1 MVVFYVVRHGQ
12 TLLNSLNRAQ
22 GWSDSPLTD
31 IGKQTAMELGRK
43 LTEVNLDAVYTSD
56 LPRAIQTA
64 ELILSVQKKPVPQIK
79 TDERLREW
87 CLGNLESEYNSNLIK
102 NMANWLGGLSSID
115 ELNMRLP
122 DVAEAIYRHDTTGMA
137 EPFSDIVSRLN
148 GIFMEISKN
157 NSEEAAYNVLMVTH
171 AFTIKTLYYIFAQE
185 KLHQIGKIDNGAI
198 LRLTFDDNGISLE
211 QL

>member
-12 TLLNSLNRAQ
+12 TLLNFLNRAQ

-31 IGKQTAMELGRK
+31 IGKQTAIELGRK
-43 LTEVNLDAVYTSD
+43 LTEVKLDAVYSSD

-64 ELILSVQKKPVPQIK
+64 ELILSVRKNSVPQIK
-79 TDERLREW
+79 ADVRLREW

-102 NMANWLGGLSSID
+102 TMTEWLGGLSSID

-122 DVAEAIYRHDTTGMA
+122 DVAEAIYQNDTTGMA
-137 EPFSDIVSRLN
+137 EPFSGIISRLN
-148 GIFMEISKN
+148 SIFTEISKN
-157 NSEEAAYNVLMVTH
+157 YCEETAYNVLVVTH
-171 AFTIKTLYYIFAQE
+171 AFTIKTLYYLFARE

-198 LRLTFDDNGISLE
+198 LKLTFDTNGISLE